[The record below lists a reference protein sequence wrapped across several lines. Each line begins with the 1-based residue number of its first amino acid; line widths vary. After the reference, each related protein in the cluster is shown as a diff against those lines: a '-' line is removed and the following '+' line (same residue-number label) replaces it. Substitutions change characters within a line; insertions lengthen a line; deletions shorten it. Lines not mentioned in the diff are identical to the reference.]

1 MKANKT
7 KVIAVSVVLVLLAS
21 AMFTV
26 MSIFNNKV
34 YATGVNLNE
43 TTEASPTISPT
54 PTPTPSPSPS
64 PSPSTAP
71 TPSPTQNVEM
81 PKTGDGD
88 DFIIYGVIG
97 VLLVVGIVT
106 FVRIKSV

>member
-34 YATGVNLNE
+34 YANQSININE
-43 TTEASPTISPT
+43 TTTANTTID

-64 PSPSTAP
+64 PMPSPSP
-71 TPSPTQNVEM
+71 SPSPTQNVEM